1 MQVAFPATRLPVKQ
15 IQQLMRS
22 ALVAGAI
29 SGSLLFL
36 YQYLVIM
43 PRIVAAEA
51 FEARGEAAGAEGHH
65 HDHSDWK
72 PGDGLERSLFTAG
85 GTILTGI
92 GFAAVLLALVILG
105 DFGLDVRSGLLWGLA
120 GFACFTVAPA
130 LGMPPMPPGVPV
142 ADLPAHQLWWVLT
155 AALTALGLWLIVRSR
170 QGWIL
175 RVGGGILLLLPHAI
189 GAPQTA
195 GPQVVPA
202 SLVRDFAVA
211 SIVGNG
217 AFWLVLG
224 TVTGWLFPIKPGSDS

>member
-1 MQVAFPATRLPVKQ
+1 MVD
-15 IQQLMRS
+15 
-22 ALVAGAI
+22 AGARH
-29 SGSLLFL
+29 
-36 YQYLVIM
+36 
-43 PRIVAAEA
+43 P
-51 FEARGEAAGAEGHH
+51 
-65 HDHSDWK
+65 
-72 PGDGLERSLFTAG
+72 
-85 GTILTGI
+85 
-92 GFAAVLLALVILG
+92 LLAIL
-105 DFGLDVRSGLLWGLA
+105 A
-120 GFACFTVAPA
+120 
-130 LGMPPMPPGVPV
+130 
-142 ADLPAHQLWWVLT
+142 ADAVGYSRLMARDET

-202 SLVRDFAVA
+202 GLVRDFAVA

>member
-15 IQQLMRS
+15 IQRLMRS

-72 PGDGLERSLFTAG
+72 PGDGLERSIFTAG

-142 ADLPAHQLWWVLT
+142 ADL
-155 AALTALGLWLIVRSR
+155 
-170 QGWIL
+170 
-175 RVGGGILLLLPHAI
+175 
-189 GAPQTA
+189 QTNA
-195 GPQVVPA
+195 
-202 SLVRDFAVA
+202 
-211 SIVGNG
+211 
-217 AFWLVLG
+217 
-224 TVTGWLFPIKPGSDS
+224 